1 MKRFLFAP
9 VAMFLALSLFWAGLA
24 RAQSAEDVVWV
35 QIEAQP
41 SLAEATDRARAYET
55 LLDDVNGFSLG
66 GGWYGIAVGPY
77 SRADAELVLR
87 SYVRD
92 GLVPRDSFIQQSSRF
107 RQQFWPVGAN
117 VLETGQTDAPAGVTP
132 EGEAETS
139 TGRPKAKRLSL
150 RLKLRL
156 RSKPSPPLNLQNRM
170 RPRQRRAA
178 PSNPSRVKSAKT
190 FRSLCNGLAF
200 TTQQLMVLLAG
211 APARLWGRGRPRT
224 VMTKQAC

>member
-9 VAMFLALSLFWAGLA
+9 VAMFLALSLSWAGLA

-77 SRADAELVLR
+77 RRADAELVLR

-92 GLVPRDSFIQQSSRF
+92 GLVPRDSFIQQSDRF

-117 VLETGQTDAPAGVTP
+117 VLETGVIDAPAGVETGDETETVSETTTP
-132 EGEAETS
+132 EVTTTPLDPTTPAEAE
-139 TGRPKAKRLSL
+139 A
-150 RLKLRL
+150 
-156 RSKPSPPLNLQNRM
+156 
-170 RPRQRRAA
+170 
-178 PSNPSRVKSAKT
+178 
-190 FRSLCNGLAF
+190 
-200 TTQQLMVLLAG
+200 
-211 APARLWGRGRPRT
+211 
-224 VMTKQAC
+224 